1 MRWNDMRWDDIKRT
15 DSSNKRTDSSNG
27 EESVSWC
34 GSGLHMQQMK
44 SIWSYHI
51 WSFYNLARRV
61 DVPTLCQKPSKD
73 HSDMFHH
80 SLYENHEK
88 QEWSEM
94 TWAIWHLAR
103 MDHQKCRSYGDPK
116 PFTRS
121 KKYPPGWFRGLPTFS
136 ASTSAKHFELEMALC
151 LADCLIQ
158 KAWHS
163 PQCLK
168 WIQMMYSKASGGICA
183 VNPIRKPAAPEET
196 AKEA

>member
-1 MRWNDMRWDDIKRT
+1 MKWYGWDDIKRT

-88 QEWSEM
+88 SWN
-94 TWAIWHLAR
+94 TRVIWDDSSHLAPYPNGSSEVSIIWGP
-103 MDHQKCRSYGDPK
+103 QT
-116 PFTRS
+116 FQEI
-121 KKYPPGWFRGLPTFS
+121 KKYPPEWFRGLPTFS
-136 ASTSAKHFELEMALC
+136 ASTLAKHFELEIALC
-151 LADCLIQ
+151 LADSLIQ
-158 KAWHS
+158 NAWHS

-168 WIQMMYSKASGGICA
+168 WIQMM
-183 VNPIRKPAAPEET
+183 
-196 AKEA
+196 